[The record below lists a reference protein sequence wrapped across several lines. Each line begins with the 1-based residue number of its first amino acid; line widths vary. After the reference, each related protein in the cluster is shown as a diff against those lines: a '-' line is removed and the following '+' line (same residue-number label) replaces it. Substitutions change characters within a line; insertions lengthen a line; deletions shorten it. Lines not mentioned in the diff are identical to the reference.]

1 MLIPQFS
8 DHLYV
13 QDLQCTTNPLIAKG
27 TQTESSDSSNDN
39 LRDRTVE
46 DLKHVMRVDLKQI
59 RTKFFNL
66 QSDVR
71 VSLGGVPLENVIAH
85 VRRYFEVFED
95 KEIQLLPKEKLQ
107 AVSSTN
113 QLFDDVLQKQWNF
126 LEFDLLNR
134 IVERCC
140 HNDVTICK
148 QLKEYHNDLKEFF
161 EKRRLSEV
169 SEHLSL
175 SNCTDESQEKVTMK
189 LDLNDPTLKEIK
201 ELKSKICEI
210 LGIMPSTLQIS
221 EIKPGCVEIT
231 FLIPVHISEYVFGK
245 PITDTQ
251 RKALK
256 AASVLTFT
264 WRKIRTDILAV
275 RLLLILQQCQVHE
288 CLCYRRQNILIIN
301 LNIMKVHVVARRYE
315 YH

>member
-1 MLIPQFS
+1 M
-8 DHLYV
+8 
-13 QDLQCTTNPLIAKG
+13 
-27 TQTESSDSSNDN
+27 
-39 LRDRTVE
+39 
-46 DLKHVMRVDLKQI
+46 
-59 RTKFFNL
+59 
-66 QSDVR
+66 
-71 VSLGGVPLENVIAH
+71 
-85 VRRYFEVFED
+85 FED

-107 AVSSTN
+107 TSTSTN

-126 LEFDLLNR
+126 LEFDLLNS

-148 QLKEYHNDLKEFF
+148 QLKEYYNDLKEFF

-169 SEHLSL
+169 SEQLSL

-251 RKALK
+251 HKALK

-275 RLLLILQQCQVHE
+275 RLLLILQQCQVRE